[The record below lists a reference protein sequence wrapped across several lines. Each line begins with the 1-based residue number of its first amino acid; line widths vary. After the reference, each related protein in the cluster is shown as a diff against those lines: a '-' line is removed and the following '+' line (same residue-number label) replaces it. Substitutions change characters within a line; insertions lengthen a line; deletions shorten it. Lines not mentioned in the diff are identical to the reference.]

1 MRIGR
6 NCNRCAAQNMMF
18 HVKHF
23 PPDKFA
29 AGVLPDGEGA
39 CGGFLPDFSAYL

>member
-1 MRIGR
+1 
-6 NCNRCAAQNMMF
+6 MMF

-29 AGVLPDGEGA
+29 AGVLPDGEVK
-39 CGGFLPDFSAYL
+39 